1 MNWVALAQDNDV
13 VASTSDEL
21 MCTMKGMK
29 FFYHLIAC
37 LLQYLVS
44 WR

>member
-1 MNWVALAQDNDV
+1 MNWVAMAQDNDV
-13 VASTSDEL
+13 VANIRDEL
-21 MCTMKGMK
+21 MCATKGVK
-29 FFYHLIAC
+29 FFHHLIVC